1 MLFVCCHCCSVT
13 QSCLTLC
20 DPMEYARRSL
30 PEFMSIASVMPSSH
44 LILWL
49 PLLLLYEYLYTYI
62 YIYIYFLLIYL
73 SQVNWDVIYTPL
85 PRWQSGKESIC
96 QCRRCEFNLWVGKIP
111 PEEEMATCSSILA
124 RIILWTE
131 EPGGLR
137 SHKESDLTEQQIVHA
152 VTDDV
157 SMFACAD

>member
-1 MLFVCCHCCSVT
+1 
-13 QSCLTLC
+13 
-20 DPMEYARRSL
+20 
-30 PEFMSIASVMPSSH
+30 
-44 LILWL
+44 
-49 PLLLLYEYLYTYI
+49 
-62 YIYIYFLLIYL
+62 
-73 SQVNWDVIYTPL
+73 
-85 PRWQSGKESIC
+85 
-96 QCRRCEFNLWVGKIP
+96 
-111 PEEEMATCSSILA
+111 MATCSSILA